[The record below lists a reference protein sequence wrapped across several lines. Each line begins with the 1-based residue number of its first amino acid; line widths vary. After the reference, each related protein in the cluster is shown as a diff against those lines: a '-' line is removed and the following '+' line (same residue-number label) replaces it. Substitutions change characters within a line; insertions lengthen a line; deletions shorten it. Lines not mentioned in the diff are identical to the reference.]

1 MFIFFLTSGLFLG
14 WSLGANDAANI
25 FGSAVGSKMIKFS
38 AAVFIASIFVVL
50 GAFLQGSGASHT
62 LGKLGSVDAI
72 GGAFTVA
79 LCAGLTVFWMTK
91 MKLPV
96 STSQAIIG
104 AIIGWNF
111 YSGNPTDMHVLGKI
125 VSTWVAGPILG
136 GIFAILLYLL
146 LRFALDNSKIHL
158 LKLDAYLKY
167 ALLLIGAFGAY
178 SLGANNVANVVGV
191 FIPSV
196 PNISLDFGFF
206 VLNGTQLL
214 FLAGGI
220 SIAAGII
227 TYSKKVM
234 MTVGNDLMK
243 LSAES
248 ALIIVL
254 SHSMVLFIFSSTTLS
269 NAVQSIGLPAIP
281 LVPVSSSQAIV
292 GAIMGIGLMKGGRGI
307 EFNVLGKISLGW
319 LATPLIAGLVSFVS
333 LFFMDNV
340 FELTVFQN
348 EKINSSLHINEIFK
362 TQKESITADSIELY
376 QPLLFTIII
385 LLTIVIIV
393 LGIRLIRKNAD
404 SKDNLSQD
412 IKINYEAQ
420 EKLLKNELQKV
431 NEDNAKLERE
441 IDFKRKEQM
450 DIALNII
457 NKNRFLEKLKS
468 KIKKVID
475 KPEAEKE
482 ELIRLKRLIVDNLSL
497 DKDRERFN
505 IYVNELNRDFY
516 FRLLS
521 RYPNLTENEQRLCSL
536 VRLNLRSKE
545 MASILNISTKSVEV
559 NRHRLRKKMHLK
571 REENLTELINKF

>member
-1 MFIFFLTSGLFLG
+1 MFLFFLTSGLFLG

-25 FGSAVGSKMIKFS
+25 FGSAVGSKMVKFS
-38 AAVFIASIFVVL
+38 SAVIIASIFVIL
-50 GAFLQGSGASHT
+50 GALFQGSGASHT

-79 LCAGLTVFWMTK
+79 LCAGLVVFWMTK
-91 MKLPV
+91 LKLPV

-111 YSGNPTDMHVLGKI
+111 YSGNPTDIKVLGKI

-136 GIFAILLYLL
+136 GIFAVLLYLG
-146 LRFALDNSKIHL
+146 LRSILNKSKIHFV
-158 LKLDAYLKY
+158 KLDAYLKY
-167 ALLLIGAFGAY
+167 ALLIIGGFGAY

-191 FIPSV
+191 FVPSV
-196 PNISLDFGFF
+196 PSIELNFGFF
-206 VLNGTQLL
+206 ILNEIQLL

-220 SIAAGII
+220 SIALGII

-234 MTVGNDLMK
+234 MTVGNDLMN

-248 ALIIVL
+248 ALVIVL
-254 SHSMVLFIFSSTTLS
+254 AHSMVLFIFSSTALS
-269 NAVQSIGLPAIP
+269 NFVQSIGLPAIP

-292 GAIMGIGLMKGGRGI
+292 GAIMGIGFMKGGRGI
-307 EFNVLGKISLGW
+307 EFKVLGRISIGW
-319 LATPLIAGLVSFVS
+319 VSTPLISGLVAFVS

-340 FELTVFQN
+340 FQLKVFEETTQIAKTITEPVTTILRNNAAINLFQPMLYVIIAVLLT
-348 EKINSSLHINEIFK
+348 
-362 TQKESITADSIELY
+362 
-376 QPLLFTIII
+376 LLII
-385 LLTIVIIV
+385 LTFKLYSNKAKE
-393 LGIRLIRKNAD
+393 KNNE
-404 SKDNLSQD
+404 SEELVVK
-412 IKINYEAQ
+412 YESQ
-420 EKLLKNELQKV
+420 EKLLKNELSRV
-431 NEDNAKLERE
+431 NENNAKLERE

-457 NKNRFLEKLKS
+457 NKNRFLEKLKT
-468 KIKKVID
+468 KINKISNKETVN
-475 KPEAEKE
+475 KE
-482 ELIRLKRLIVDNLSL
+482 ELTKLKNLIIDNLSL

-505 IYVNELNRDFY
+505 SYVSELNRDFY

-521 RYPNLTENEQRLCSL
+521 RYPGLTESEQRLCSL
-536 VRLNLRSKE
+536 VRLNLSSKE

-571 REENLTELINKF
+571 RKDNLTELISKL